1 MALKQGG
8 RRAIERIAA
17 APTRAAAQTL
27 VVADVRRRI
36 ETSNLLALKAD
47 VTVTDA
53 LDVRLDTAEAD
64 ITAQEAAD
72 VALQAADTALDG
84 RLTTAEADIIAL
96 EAADAALGARLD
108 PVELTLPLKLEWTA
122 VPASA
127 AATGTAGQIAYE
139 SGFLYV
145 CVAADTWQRV
155 VIATWP

>member
-1 MALKQGG
+1 MALKKGE

-64 ITAQEAAD
+64 ITALAATD

-84 RLTTAEADIIAL
+84 RLTTAEADITAL

-108 PVELTLPLKLEWTA
+108 PVELALPLKLEWTA

-145 CVAADTWQRV
+145 CVAADIWQRV

>member
-1 MALKQGG
+1 MALKQGE

-53 LDVRLDTAEAD
+53 LDVRLNTAEAD
-64 ITAQEAAD
+64 ITALEAAD

-84 RLTTAEADIIAL
+84 RLTTAEADITAL
-96 EAADAALGARLD
+96 EAADAALDVRLD
-108 PVELTLPLKLEWTA
+108 PVELALPLKLEWTA
-122 VPASA
+122 VPESP

-145 CVAADTWQRV
+145 CVAADIWQRV